1 MSQVRV
7 DSEIGPLELV
17 LVHRPGDE
25 VVRMTQRELDEL
37 LFDDILSPAETVR
50 EHGLMVE
57 ILERAGAR
65 PADMGA
71 LLARALERAPR
82 AAREQLLLRA
92 CESAGVA

>member
-1 MSQVRV
+1 VSQVRV

-57 ILERAGAR
+57 ILKRAGAR
-65 PADMGA
+65 C
-71 LLARALERAPR
+71 RRCR
-82 AAREQLLLRA
+82 T
-92 CESAGVA
+92 